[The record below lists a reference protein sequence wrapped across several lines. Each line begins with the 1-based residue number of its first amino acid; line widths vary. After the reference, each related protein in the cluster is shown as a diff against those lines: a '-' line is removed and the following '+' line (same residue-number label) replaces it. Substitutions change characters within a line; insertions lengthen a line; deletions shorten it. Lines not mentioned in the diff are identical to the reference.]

1 MICKTIVKARCEE
14 FTDIFMAIRSLVVA
28 GITKKQLETLILADT
43 FRNFNYNK
51 KTLITNL
58 DSLYNYGE
66 LVKDL
71 DPSLVLIPD
80 IEIVDEYDNYLL
92 LEQEKELFGF
102 YISNHPATS
111 YKTNTNAISL
121 ENLDKYFDKLVTTIV
136 LVENIK
142 EITTKKGDKMAF
154 VSCSDETGS
163 VDYTFFPKLW
173 NNINIKKG
181 NLYKIVGRVEKRYN
195 QIQIIVNGVEELGD
209 N

>member
-1 MICKTIVKARCEE
+1 
-14 FTDIFMAIRSLVVA
+14 MAIRSLVVA

-71 DPSLVLIPD
+71 DHSLVLIPD

-163 VDYTFFPKLW
+163 VDYTFFPKIW

>member
-1 MICKTIVKARCEE
+1 M
-14 FTDIFMAIRSLVVA
+14 
-28 GITKKQLETLILADT
+28 
-43 FRNFNYNK
+43 
-51 KTLITNL
+51 
-58 DSLYNYGE
+58 
-66 LVKDL
+66 
-71 DPSLVLIPD
+71 
-80 IEIVDEYDNYLL
+80 
-92 LEQEKELFGF
+92 FGF

-121 ENLDKYFDKLVTTIV
+121 ESLDKYFDKLVTTIV

-163 VDYTFFPKLW
+163 VDYTFFPKIW

>member
-1 MICKTIVKARCEE
+1 MRILEE
-14 FTDIFMAIRSLVVA
+14 FWYGNINPVEIPFQRQRQFDKVFKLLTRNEERL
-28 GITKKQLETLILADT
+28 LETL
-43 FRNFNYNK
+43 N
-51 KTLITNL
+51 
-58 DSLYNYGE
+58 
-66 LVKDL
+66 
-71 DPSLVLIPD
+71 
-80 IEIVDEYDNYLL
+80 
-92 LEQEKELFGF
+92 EQEKELFGF

-163 VDYTFFPKLW
+163 VDYTFFPKIW